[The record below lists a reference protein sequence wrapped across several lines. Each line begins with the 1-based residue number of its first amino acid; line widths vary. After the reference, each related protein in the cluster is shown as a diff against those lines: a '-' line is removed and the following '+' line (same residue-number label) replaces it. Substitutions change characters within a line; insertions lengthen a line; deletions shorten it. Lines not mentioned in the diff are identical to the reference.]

1 VSDLLGTIGGLFHT
15 VFFEP
20 IFNALM
26 LVYFFVSHVMTGGN
40 FAVSVIILT
49 LIVRACMIPL
59 VRKQLRSQR
68 VMQELQP
75 RIAQLKQQYKNDQQ
89 GMLRAQQDLFKE
101 HGYSPASGC
110 LPLLI
115 QMPFL
120 YALYFAF
127 FAVLQKQTLTV
138 NGHKVAETTTQQLAR
153 INSQIYPFLPHI
165 TKLPDIHFFW
175 LTLSQADPIHL
186 LPILA
191 GLLTFI
197 QLRMAMPVRK
207 PLAPGQQ
214 KDTTTQATQT
224 TQYIMPVITMV
235 FGWNFPAG
243 LPLYWVVSTS
253 FSAVQQYFL
262 SGIGS
267 LFVGV
272 DRFVPYVKRWIPE
285 PKDILT
291 AAPANARALPA
302 GARALASAAP
312 EAPASEGGLRG
323 MFRQL
328 REQMAAAQSVAAE
341 QRTAGNSS
349 KGARNGT
356 IVDADHDDG
365 EKPFAVTSM
374 PDGANG
380 ANGTSGGESAAA
392 RARRQR
398 AAKAGPTLV
407 KPGQTAPRARTE
419 LPEEAIAREATGPSP
434 VEQSPLPEV
443 AIARTAGSDSVRPP
457 ANTNKPAKPGNSSR
471 PAPSVRKGTAKG
483 SSSSRGRGGR
493 PKGSR

>member
-1 VSDLLGTIGGLFHT
+1 VSFLQPIGDLFHT

-49 LIVRACMIPL
+49 LIVRVCMIPL

-75 RIAQLKQQYKNDQQ
+75 KIAQLKQQYKNDQQ

-127 FAVLQKQTLTV
+127 FAVLQKQTQ
-138 NGHKVAETTTQQLAR
+138 HETLAHHIQR
-153 INSQIYPFLPHI
+153 INDQIYPFLPHI
-165 TKLPDIHFFW
+165 TNLPDIHFLW
-175 LTLSQADPIHL
+175 LNLSQADPIHL

-191 GLLTFI
+191 GVLTFI

-207 PLAPGQQ
+207 PLPPGQQ
-214 KDTTTQATQT
+214 KDATSQATQT
-224 TQYIMPVITMV
+224 TQYIMPLITVV

-243 LPLYWVVSTS
+243 LPLYWVVGTG

-272 DRFVPYVKRWIPE
+272 DRFIPYVKRWIPE
-285 PKDILT
+285 PKDVLT
-291 AAPANARALPA
+291 ATPANARALPA
-302 GARALASAAP
+302 GARALAPASP
-312 EAPASEGGLRG
+312 EAPPSGGGLRG
-323 MFRQL
+323 MLRQL
-328 REQMAAAQSVAAE
+328 REQMAAAQTVASE
-341 QRTAGNSS
+341 QRASS
-349 KGARNGT
+349 SGSKDARNGT
-356 IVDADHDDG
+356 VVDADRDDG
-365 EKPFAVTSM
+365 ETPFAVMST
-374 PDGANG
+374 PDSANG

-398 AAKAGPTLV
+398 AAKTGPILV
-407 KPGQTAPRARTE
+407 KPGQTGPRTRTE
-419 LPEEAIAREATGPSP
+419 LPEEAIAREATGPAP
-434 VEQSPLPEV
+434 VEQDPLPEV
-443 AIARTAGSDSVRPP
+443 AIARAAGPDAGRPST
-457 ANTNKPAKPGNSSR
+457 NTNKPVKPGITTR

-483 SSSSRGRGGR
+483 SPSSRRRGGR

>member
-1 VSDLLGTIGGLFHT
+1 VSDLLGAIGGLFHA

-26 LVYFFVSHVMTGGN
+26 LVYFVVSHVMTGGN

-49 LIVRACMIPL
+49 ILVRVCMIPL

-75 RIAQLKQQYKNDQQ
+75 KIAQLKQQYKNDQQ

-127 FAVLQKQTLTV
+127 FAVLQKQTPHETLT
-138 NGHKVAETTTQQLAR
+138 HHIQR
-153 INSQIYPFLPHI
+153 INDQIYPFLPHI
-165 TKLPDIHFFW
+165 TNHQLPNINFLW
-175 LTLSQADPIHL
+175 LDLSKADPIHL

-191 GLLTFI
+191 GVLTLI

-224 TQYIMPVITMV
+224 TQYIMPLVTV
-235 FGWNFPAG
+235 FFGWNFPAG
-243 LPLYWVVSTS
+243 LPLYWVVGTG

-272 DRFVPYVKRWIPE
+272 DRFIPYVKRWIPE

-291 AAPANARALPA
+291 AAPANRRALPA
-302 GARALASAAP
+302 GARALAPAAP
-312 EAPASEGGLRG
+312 EAPPSEGGLRG

-341 QRTAGNSS
+341 QRAAGNGST
-349 KGARNGT
+349 GARNGAV
-356 IVDADHDDG
+356 VDADRDDG

-380 ANGTSGGESAAA
+380 ANGTSGGESAAT

-398 AAKAGPTLV
+398 AAKTGPILV

-434 VEQSPLPEV
+434 IEQGPLPEV
-443 AIARTAGSDSVRPP
+443 AIARSAGAGPGRPP
-457 ANTNKPAKPGNSSR
+457 TNTNKPAKPGNSSR

-483 SSSSRGRGGR
+483 SSSSRGRGSR

>member
-1 VSDLLGTIGGLFHT
+1 MSFLQPIGDLFHT

-26 LVYFFVSHVMTGGN
+26 LVYFVVSHVMTGGN

-49 LIVRACMIPL
+49 ILVRVCMIPL

-75 RIAQLKQQYKNDQQ
+75 KIAQLKQQYKNDQQ

-127 FAVLQKQTLTV
+127 FAVLQKQTPHETLT
-138 NGHKVAETTTQQLAR
+138 HHIAR
-153 INSQIYPFLPHI
+153 INQQIYPFLPHI
-165 TKLPDIHFFW
+165 TSLPNINFFW
-175 LTLSQADPIHL
+175 LDLSKPDPIHL

-207 PLAPGQQ
+207 PLPPGQQ
-214 KDTTTQATQT
+214 KDTTSQATQT
-224 TQYIMPVITMV
+224 TQYIMPLITTV

-243 LPLYWVVSTS
+243 LPLYWCVGTG

-272 DRFVPYVKRWIPE
+272 DRFIPYVKRWIPE
-285 PKDILT
+285 PKDVLT
-291 AAPANARALPA
+291 APPTTTRALPA
-302 GARALASAAP
+302 GARALAAASP
-312 EAPASEGGLRG
+312 EAPPAEGGLRG
-323 MFRQL
+323 MLRQL
-328 REQMAAAQSVAAE
+328 REQMSASQAVAAE
-341 QRTAGNSS
+341 QRATGNGSN
-349 KGARNGT
+349 GARNGT
-356 IVDADHDDG
+356 VVDADRMDG
-365 EKPFAVTSM
+365 EKPFAGTSTR
-374 PDGANG
+374 DGANG
-380 ANGTSGGESAAA
+380 AHGSSGGESAAA

-398 AAKAGPTLV
+398 AAKTGPILV
-407 KPGQTAPRARTE
+407 KPAQTAPRARAE
-419 LPEEAIAREATGPSP
+419 LPEETIARVGKGPSP
-434 VEQSPLPEV
+434 IGQDPLPEV
-443 AIARTAGSDSVRPP
+443 AIARTAGADTGRAP
-457 ANTNKPAKPGNSSR
+457 ANTNKPAKPGNTSR